1 MDLFV
6 VGIVVQLPKQRRDIL
21 WIILKIFIYILRT
34 RLLRINVLQEELYYD
49 EFFFI

>member
-6 VGIVVQLPKQRRDIL
+6 VGIVVQLPKRRRDIL

-34 RLLRINVLQEELYYD
+34 SRDCYELICFTGGIVL
-49 EFFFI
+49 

>member
-34 RLLRINVLQEELYYD
+34 SRYVLQEELYYD